1 MEINNDSKKIQN
13 YAQTSPIKQYFIE
26 KPDNISKSIARN
38 IFRRCP
44 AYSYHKKQKFFI
56 FIEKFYQASIKI
68 GFLSI
73 KLNSILT
80 KNSQI
85 FICNLSKLEKS
96 FKQKYFLHLINSLN
110 KHTELIQKS
119 EKLEKI
125 LKARQSKKLIKTK
138 SDHLTEFSLN
148 ILNRVLVS
156 STNRLIFSSFL
167 ELRFKP
173 QQIQFKISS
182 NLKKVLCFTSRNLLY
197 KHIFKTFTSIVHFSN
212 SQKLASMKLSK
223 LANLFLVST
232 GKVFETLKY
241 FQQTPKYFL
250 SSHWKYNNLNQAS
263 MKSLKNSS
271 ILPLTSFLSK
281 KISCLKCFSFY
292 KLALAQ
298 SSWISSTTP
307 TKLNV
312 STDDSSMNTTIKKT
326 KLKDF
331 FTPEHKNPDKLNLK
345 FFLLRLVDVIQ
356 SKINKKSQL
365 VFYKLKK
372 IPQCKLSSTKVSCK
386 DLPICR
392 KLNTSSVRNFLI
404 KENTYLSL
412 SPIGRKSNKK

>member
-1 MEINNDSKKIQN
+1 MHK

-38 IFRRCP
+38 IFKRCP
-44 AYSYHKKQKFFI
+44 AYSYHKRQKFFI

-85 FICNLSKLEKS
+85 FITNLEKLEKS
-96 FKQKYFLHLINSLN
+96 FKQKYFLCLINSLN
-110 KHTELIQKS
+110 KQFELIQKS

-138 SDHLTEFSLN
+138 SDHLVEFSLN
-148 ILNRVLVS
+148 ILKRVLS
-156 STNRLIFSSFL
+156 SSAYRLIFSSFT
-167 ELRFKP
+167 EIRCKSQQSRAKP
-173 QQIQFKISS
+173 PA
-182 NLKKVLCFTSRNLLY
+182 NLQKLLCFATRRLIS
-197 KHIFKTFTSIVHFSN
+197 KHLSTTLASILHFSHHK
-212 SQKLASMKLSK
+212 KLSSMKLSNLPK
-223 LANLFLVST
+223 LFLVSM

-250 SSHWKYNNLNQAS
+250 SSHWRHNNLNQNS
-263 MKSLKNSS
+263 IKSLKPAKKPSV
-271 ILPLTSFLSK
+271 LPLTSLLSRK
-281 KISCLKCFSFY
+281 LSCFQCYAFY
-292 KLALAQ
+292 KLALSQ
-298 SSWISSTTP
+298 SSWVASTPP
-307 TKLNV
+307 TKLNM

-331 FTPEHKNPDKLNLK
+331 FTSDQPKEAKPNLK
-345 FFLLRLVDVIQ
+345 FFLLRLIDVVQ
-356 SKINKKSQL
+356 SKINIKSSL
-365 VFYKLKK
+365 VFSKLKK
-372 IPQCKLSSTKVSCK
+372 IPKSKLAPSRVSCK

-392 KLNTSSVRNFLI
+392 KLVTSSVRNFSI
-404 KENTYLSL
+404 KENTYQSL
-412 SPIGRKSNKK
+412 SPISRKSIKK